1 MNVLIRTD
9 SSSKIGIGHVMRDL
23 VLAEQF
29 EKDKV
34 FFATRNLEGNIN
46 EKIINS
52 GFELLN
58 VKSNV
63 AGELIS
69 LIKNLKIDLLVIDHY
84 EIDYNYETYIK
95 DNLGIKIICLDD
107 TYEKHNCDILLN
119 HNVSADES
127 KYKDL
132 VPEYCELR
140 CGFDFT
146 LLRKEFIDAKK
157 NKIIIKKNSKL
168 KTVFIV
174 MGGADHSNIN
184 IRILEVLSGFSAIK
198 AIVVTTKAN
207 NNLAELQDYCLD
219 NNWIDLHVNSNRIAY
234 LIRISDFA
242 IVTPSV
248 IVNEILFMELPF
260 IAIKTAVNQNDMYE
274 YLVKNNYPVLEEF
287 NPSILKVK
295 LLLDYI
301 GIQEK

>member
-1 MNVLIRTD
+1 MNILIRTD

-23 VLAEQF
+23 VLADQF
-29 EKDKV
+29 PDDNII
-34 FFATRNLEGNIN
+34 FATQDLEGNIN
-46 EKIINS
+46 DKIIEAGYPVKILNS
-52 GFELLN
+52 NDRDEL
-58 VKSNV
+58 VRTII
-63 AGELIS
+63 E
-69 LIKNLKIDLLVIDHY
+69 LKIDLIIIDHY
-84 EIDYNYETYIK
+84 GIDYDYETHIK
-95 DNLGIKIICLDD
+95 QKSNCKIMSLDD

-119 HNVSADES
+119 HNISADVS
-127 KYKDL
+127 KYNGL
-132 VPEYCELR
+132 VPDDCELR
-140 CGFDFT
+140 CGSEFT
-146 LLRKEFIDAKK
+146 LIRNEFIEERKK
-157 NKIIIKKNSKL
+157 KRMIKNNSEL
-168 KTVFIV
+168 KTVFIA

-184 IRILEVLSGFSAIK
+184 IRILEVLSRFSAIK

-207 NNLAELQDYCLD
+207 NNLTELQDYCLD